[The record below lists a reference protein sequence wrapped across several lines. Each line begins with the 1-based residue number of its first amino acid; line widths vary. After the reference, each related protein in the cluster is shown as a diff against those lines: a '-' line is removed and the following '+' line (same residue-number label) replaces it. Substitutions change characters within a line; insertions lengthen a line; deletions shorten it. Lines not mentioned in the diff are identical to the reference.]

1 MMTKTFDKIGR
12 ARILRGVAM
21 ISLMAATG
29 MLASCDKQPT
39 GQVVA
44 VVNGEEVTLQELNAE
59 LGGAELGEGAS
70 ADEARNRA
78 LNNLINR
85 RLLADVARDEQIAS
99 SPEFIIRRRQM
110 EDALLVQMLGQKV
123 ARELAEPTA
132 AELDKFIA
140 DNPQMFANRAVLAL
154 DQIRFEK
161 PARDDYIEQLAA
173 TKTMSEVVAVLNR
186 LGIRFQRGNVRVDS
200 ASMPAGMFSQVMQV
214 GNREPFVV
222 PGPAVVTVSYLL
234 GSEQAPIAGDQART
248 VATNALR
255 QRSVASEL
263 EKRLETA
270 KTEGGVDYQPGFGPP
285 PEAAASNAATP
296 AAPAEPTP
304 GPGALAP
311 APSAQP

>member
-1 MMTKTFDKIGR
+1 MIKTFDKTRR
-12 ARILRGVAM
+12 ARVLRGMALA
-21 ISLMAATG
+21 SLVAATG
-29 MLASCDKQPT
+29 LLAGCDKQPT

-44 VVNGEEVTLQELNAE
+44 VVNGEEVTSQELNAE

-70 ADEARNRA
+70 ADETRNRA
-78 LNNLINR
+78 LDSLINR
-85 RLLADVARDEQIAS
+85 RLLAGVARDEQIAS

-110 EDALLVQMLGQKV
+110 EDALLVQMLSQKI

-140 DNPQMFANRAVLAL
+140 DNPQMFANRTILAL

-161 PARDDYIEQLAA
+161 PARDDYVQQLAA
-173 TKTMSEVVAVLNR
+173 TKTMAEVVAVLNR
-186 LGIRFQRGNVRVDS
+186 LGIRFQRANVQVDS

-214 GNREPFVV
+214 GGREPFVV
-222 PGPAVVTVSYLL
+222 PGPAVVSVSNLL
-234 GSEQAPIAGDQART
+234 GSRQAPIAGDQART

-263 EKRLETA
+263 EKRLGAA

-285 PEAAASNAATP
+285 PETAVPNAAAS
-296 AAPAEPTP
+296 AAPGSTTP
-304 GPGALAP
+304 GAAAPTP